1 MLSVVAC
8 SGVPDT
14 NLFLVPHYSQPV
26 AGKSWSSILLVVRG
40 VVDGVLGGL
49 GGLEED
55 VVVEDG
61 LVDVLASPGRR

>member
-1 MLSVVAC
+1 MGKPWVGTPLVIRSVVNGA
-8 SGVPDT
+8 
-14 NLFLVPHYSQPV
+14 F
-26 AGKSWSSILLVVRG
+26 
-40 VVDGVLGGL
+40 GGL